1 MTTDDKKEK
10 KPDLELPQ
18 LDELDGK
25 TFERILKSCLNN
37 DKDKI
42 I

>member
-1 MTTDDKKEK
+1 MAEEKKEK
-10 KPDLELPQ
+10 KPDLELPELES
-18 LDELDGK
+18 LDEK
-25 TFERILKSCLNN
+25 TFARILKACLYN

>member
-1 MTTDDKKEK
+1 MATEEKKEK
-10 KPDLELPQ
+10 KPDLELPE
-18 LDELDGK
+18 LSKLDGK
-25 TFERILKSCLNN
+25 TFKRILSSCLYN